1 MSEKEEE
8 AIPIEEGTA
17 KQVQQLGRG
26 NRDPVKK
33 TTRIEAERQEHI
45 QEDGRRDDRLSGE
58 PYQGDQLAE
67 VADRMWQS
75 ILSY

>member
-33 TTRIEAERQEHI
+33 TTRIEAEAGAYS
-45 QEDGRRDDRLSGE
+45 GRRATR
-58 PYQGDQLAE
+58 
-67 VADRMWQS
+67 
-75 ILSY
+75 

>member
-33 TTRIEAERQEHI
+33 TTRIDYR
-45 QEDGRRDDRLSGE
+45 GRGR
-58 PYQGDQLAE
+58 
-67 VADRMWQS
+67 S
-75 ILSY
+75 ILRKTGDEMTG

>member
-33 TTRIEAERQEHI
+33 TTRIDR
-45 QEDGRRDDRLSGE
+45 GRGR
-58 PYQGDQLAE
+58 
-67 VADRMWQS
+67 S
-75 ILSY
+75 ILRKTGDEMTG